1 MSSPDQDP
9 DERLPAESL
18 WDPIYLMGVSGC
30 GKTVVGEE
38 LAQKLNGTLIDGDDL
53 HPPANK
59 EKMGAGI
66 PLSDEDRYP
75 WFEAIRQSILTT
87 DQRPVIVACSAL
99 KRSYRDILREG
110 QGRAIFVY
118 LEGDFDLIMSR
129 IKKRDHEY
137 MPTDLLRSQFE
148 ALEEPEADEP
158 VIEMNIAPDL
168 GEIVIRL
175 IKKLTDPEASS

>member
-1 MSSPDQDP
+1 MPSPDQSP
-9 DERLPAESL
+9 GEIFPAKSV

-38 LAQKLNGTLIDGDDL
+38 LALSLSGTFIDGDDL

-66 PLSDEDRYP
+66 ALNDDDRYP
-75 WFEAIRQSILTT
+75 WFEAIRQGILDTE
-87 DQRPVIVACSAL
+87 QRPVIVACSAL
-99 KRSYRDILREG
+99 KRSYRDILRDG
-110 QGRAIFVY
+110 QNRAIFIY

-148 ALEEPEADEP
+148 TLELPAADERI
-158 VIEMNIAPDL
+158 IEVSIKPEVA
-168 GEIVIRL
+168 EIVTVL
-175 IKKLTDPEASS
+175 AANLSDPEAGA